1 MKWVDTTDLRQ
12 WANRRNCQETLPEL
26 VRKLIR
32 ATSNSIQSIKFPS
45 GENVLIGGWDGILNV
60 TEETEYL
67 PQGTSLWEFGANSN
81 TKGKADEDYEKRSK
95 NPIGFN
101 PAECTYVFV
110 TPRLWSKSDEW
121 VKEKKK
127 DGIWKDIKIIN
138 AELLEE
144 WLEIAPTVSAW
155 LSIKHL
161 GKFPDEGIQSTEDFW
176 EEWSSGPKFKLSP
189 DILLGGRKVQIKK
202 LFELV
207 SDATIIP
214 VQGASRDEALAF
226 IISCFKNNPELEE
239 DFFARSIIVD
249 NEDSFR
255 KLSALQTPLILI
267 PRFEETSVINRAVSN
282 GHTVIVPLGADSAVN
297 WSNKISLPQ
306 IDRDLFV
313 KSLVKTGLTEEL
325 AEKYSKESVR
335 NITIL
340 RRQLEFNRNL
350 PTWAKP
356 ENVKEI
362 LPALIVGKWDENY
375 ENDKNIIS
383 KLAGESYEEYSKKL
397 ARWLNTP
404 DSPFV
409 KIGNTWRIASP
420 LDAWSN
426 ASKYLTQ
433 NDFEIL
439 RHSFL
444 EILREINPE
453 FELEPTRRHMASM
466 YGKVREFSS
475 WIREGITQSLILV
488 SIFGNQLKFNLP
500 ISGALWVDG
509 IVAELF
515 NTDNPLL
522 WKSIESKFPLLAEA
536 SPIAFL
542 NAIEQYLPVEKSPVA
557 SLFEEEAGFMTSHSY
572 HTGLLWALENLAW
585 LPEYFSRAVLILAR
599 LSAIDPGGS
608 LSNRPINSL
617 AEIFKPWN
625 YQTNATFED
634 RMEVL
639 KLISEK
645 EKSIAWTLL
654 IRMLPD
660 SHAVGHYTH
669 KMRWR
674 MFDQSFEK
682 IYTYKEIWGTHSAVV
697 DMLISICDFQE
708 ESIATLLKESV
719 NLRPNDRDSILT
731 FIESSID
738 KIKQTN
744 FTSWHALRGILFHH
758 RSHPD
763 MHWSLPEEDL
773 ERYEAIYKSLE
784 PSDELVKT
792 IWLFEEHWPN
802 FIEGYQR
809 KSISTDDQQKL
820 ITERRIES
828 LEDLYNK
835 FGLDKIKEI
844 SGNIKDPW
852 ILGETL
858 AYIVDDKND
867 ILSICKPLNSETK
880 NIRFIQAF
888 IFQKQIKNDFTWVQ
902 ETFQF
907 LKEQD
912 FTNSALAQF
921 LIPVNQ
927 NSNLWKFIE
936 STNEEI
942 KNEYWSKTSPHFWG
956 MPKEEKIVGLKYL
969 ISYKRYFS
977 AIDICSHFVEEIPSE
992 IIVEILDKAATD
1004 KANEDVRMRGYEVEQ
1019 LFEILDKRNDTEPQI
1034 LIKLEW
1040 YFLPLLASYGTG
1052 RSPKLLHK
1060 ELANN
1065 AEFFIDVFKW
1075 IYKPENEESLEDAEL
1090 PDEQSQNRSSQAFE
1104 LLHSW
1109 KQIPGMDEDFNINED
1124 FLWQWIKKVRAFAES
1139 YGKLN
1144 IADAYIA
1151 EVLAQFPKS
1160 KDNWPPD
1167 VICNVIESI
1176 NTDSI
1181 KRNFYTAIINNRGVT
1196 SRGVFDGGDQERTL
1210 VEYYRNISEIH
1221 KNKFPAVSSIFDD
1234 LANRYEEQAK
1244 REDESAERDRLDY

>member
-32 ATSNSIQSIKFPS
+32 ATSKSIQSIKFPS
-45 GENVLIGGWDGILNV
+45 GENVLIGGWDGILIV

-67 PQGTSLWEFGANSN
+67 PKGISLWEFGANSDV
-81 TKGKADEDYEKRSK
+81 KVKADEDYEKRSK

-101 PAECTYVFV
+101 PVECTYVFV

-121 VKEKKK
+121 VEEKKK
-127 DGIWKDIKIIN
+127 DGIWKDIKVIN

-161 GKFPDEGIQSTEDFW
+161 GKFPNEGIQSTEDFW
-176 EEWSSGPKFKLSP
+176 EEWSSGPKFKLSS
-189 DILLGGRKVQIKK
+189 DILHGGRKEQIKE

-207 SDATIIP
+207 STATVIP
-214 VQGASRDEALAF
+214 VQASSREEALAF
-226 IISCFKNNPELEE
+226 IVSCYKSNPDKDE

-249 NEDSFR
+249 NADTFR

-267 PRFEETSVINRAVSN
+267 PRFEDTGVINRAVSN
-282 GHTVIVPLGADSAVN
+282 GHTVIVPLGADSSTN
-297 WSNKISLPQ
+297 WSNKIVLSQ

-313 KSLVKTGLTEEL
+313 KSLVKTGLPEEL
-325 AEKYSKESVR
+325 AEKYSKESLR

-350 PTWAKP
+350 PIWAKP
-356 ENVKEI
+356 ENVKDI
-362 LPALIVGKWDENY
+362 LPALIVGKWDESY
-375 ENDKNIIS
+375 ENDKTILS

-397 ARWLNTP
+397 ARWLNTS

-433 NDFEIL
+433 NNFEVL
-439 RHSFL
+439 RQSFL

-466 YGKVREFSS
+466 YGKVREYSS

-488 SIFGNQLKFNLP
+488 SIFGSQLSFNLP

-509 IVAELF
+509 IISELL
-515 NTDNPLL
+515 TDENPLL

-536 SPIAFL
+536 SPVAFL
-542 NAIEQYLPVEKSPVA
+542 NAIEKNLSIEKSPVV
-557 SLFEEEAGFMTSHSY
+557 SLFEEEPGFMSSHSY

-585 LPEYFSRAVLILAR
+585 LPEYFSRASLLLAR

-608 LSNRPINSL
+608 LANRPINSL
-617 AEIFKPWN
+617 TEIFKPWH
-625 YQTNATFED
+625 YQTNATFEE
-634 RMEVL
+634 RIEVL

-645 EKSIAWTLL
+645 EPSVAWTLL
-654 IRMLPD
+654 VRMLPE
-660 SHAVGHYTH
+660 SHGVGHYTH

-674 MFDQSFEK
+674 TFEQSFEK
-682 IYTYKEIWGTHSAVV
+682 NYTYKEIWETHSTVI
-697 DMLISICDFQE
+697 DILISISGLDE
-708 ESIATLLKESV
+708 ERIATLLKESV
-719 NLRPNDRDSILT
+719 NVRPNDRDKILN
-731 FIESSID
+731 FIEASID

-744 FTSWHALRGILFHH
+744 FTIWHATRGILFHH

-763 MHWSLPEEDL
+763 MHWALPEEEL
-773 ERYEAIYKSLE
+773 KRYEAIYKSLE
-784 PSDELVKT
+784 PTDELEKT
-792 IWLFEEHWPN
+792 LWLFEEHWPN
-802 FIEGYQR
+802 FVEGYQR
-809 KSISTDDQQKL
+809 KTISTYEQQKL
-820 ITERRIES
+820 ITERRIQA
-828 LEDLYNK
+828 LADLYNK
-835 FGLDKIKEI
+835 LGLDKLLEI
-844 SGNIKDPW
+844 SGKLKDPW
-852 ILGETL
+852 IFGETL
-858 AYIVDDKND
+858 AYIIDDKNE

-888 IFQKQIKNDFTWVQ
+888 ILRKQLLKDLIWVQ
-902 ETFQF
+902 EIFQF
-907 LKEQD
+907 LKDQG
-912 FTNSALAQF
+912 FSNSALAQF

-927 NSNLWKFIE
+927 NSSLWEFIE
-936 STNEEI
+936 STNDEV
-942 KNEYWSKTSPHFWG
+942 KNEYWSIMNPHFWG
-956 MPKEEKIVGLKYL
+956 IPKDEKIIGLRYL
-969 ISYKRYFS
+969 ITHKRYFS
-977 AIDICSHFVEEIPSE
+977 AIDICSHFAEDIPSDV
-992 IIVEILDKAATD
+992 IVEILDKTATD
-1004 KANEDVRMRGYEVEQ
+1004 KANEKIRMREYEVEQ
-1019 LFEILDKRNDTEPQI
+1019 LFETLDKRNDIEPKV

-1040 YFLPLLASYGTG
+1040 YFLPLLASYGTR

-1065 AEFFIDVFKW
+1065 PDFFIDVFKW
-1075 IYKPENEESLEDAEL
+1075 IYKPENEEPLNEDEI
-1090 PDEQSQNRSSQAFE
+1090 PDEQSQNRSRQAFE

-1109 KQIPGMDEDFNINED
+1109 KSIPGMDEEFNINEE
-1124 FLWQWIKKVRAFAES
+1124 FLWQWINRVREFAES

-1151 EVLAQFPKS
+1151 QVLAQFPKS
-1160 KDNWPPD
+1160 KEPWPPD

-1176 NTDSI
+1176 NTDSL

-1196 SRGVFDGGDQERTL
+1196 TRGVFDGGDQERVL
-1210 VEYYRNISEIH
+1210 AKHYRSLSDIH
-1221 KNKFPAVSSIFDD
+1221 KNKFPSVSSIFDG
-1234 LANRYEEQAK
+1234 LANRYEEDAK
-1244 REDESAERDRLDY
+1244 REDESAERDKLEY